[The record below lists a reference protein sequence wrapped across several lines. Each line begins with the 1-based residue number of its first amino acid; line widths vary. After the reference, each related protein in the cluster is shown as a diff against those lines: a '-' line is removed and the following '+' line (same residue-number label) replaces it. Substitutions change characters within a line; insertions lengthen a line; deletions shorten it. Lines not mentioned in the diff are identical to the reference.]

1 MTKLPDFKENSQI
14 ISIVNNGWKKKLGFN
29 LIVQIVNE
37 KKENMQISAFF
48 KPRNQEFLIEKIE
61 AVKEVPFSL
70 IHEVL
75 NAADNL
81 KKS

>member
-14 ISIVNNGWKKKLGFN
+14 ISIINNGWKKRLGFN

-70 IHEVL
+70 IHKVL